1 MNTFEWTRRIIS
13 TENRNSDFLS
23 GQLQILRALDRFI
36 NCSCDHLTSF
46 GGSLLVKPNPI
57 DLDKVQVQIQ
67 KLPESGN
74 ITVILAMALV
84 FLSYVI
90 VLVIVIEDSKNVSSE
105 HILYY
110 VELKRLS
117 LLSPPGQFCV
127 KNNFA

>member
-57 DLDKVQVQIQ
+57 DFDKVQVQIQ

-74 ITVILAMALV
+74 ITVILAVALV

-90 VLVIVIEDSKNVSSE
+90 VLVIVRKTDIEDSKIVSSE

-110 VELKRLS
+110 VELNTLS
-117 LLSPPGQFCV
+117 KLAEFI
-127 KNNFA
+127 FF

>member
-1 MNTFEWTRRIIS
+1 MITFEWTRRIIS

-23 GQLQILRALDRFI
+23 GQFQILGASNRFI

-57 DLDKVQVQIQ
+57 DFDKVQVQIQ

-74 ITVILAMALV
+74 ITVILAVALV

-90 VLVIVIEDSKNVSSE
+90 VLVIVRKTDIEDSKNVSSE

-110 VELKRLS
+110 VELNTL
-117 LLSPPGQFCV
+117 
-127 KNNFA
+127 